1 MVLTFID
8 NNISLT
14 MNAFMIIVNMI
25 NILYTIPQMITIYRI
40 KSVRDIETIYLIP
53 RIIINIILIAFA
65 VEIKNLLFLIFMI
78 ITTIGSLFIGCYKI
92 FNLIED
98 NNINKRER
106 VLKLLNNL
114 SNNTTKKEQIYIEE
128 IYIDRVILDI

>member
-40 KSVRDIETIYLIP
+40 NSVRDIELVYLVP

-65 VEIKNLLFLIFMI
+65 VEIKNLLFLICMI
-78 ITTIGSLFIGCYKI
+78 ITTTGSLFIGYYKI
-92 FNLIED
+92 SNLIED
-98 NNINKRER
+98 NKKYRINLLLENLKNKNNIM
-106 VLKLLNNL
+106 
-114 SNNTTKKEQIYIEE
+114 NTPIDIIYNDHI
-128 IYIDRVILDI
+128 ILQV